1 MRKLDHYVSSL
12 SSRSIQCSHF
22 SRFLYRITHKPA
34 MTAARPAAAIT
45 ISIFHPPFTLRL
57 ISAIRRFDMSSS
69 DNSDF
74 HNTVRWQTL
83 NRSSFSLGVI
93 NDLTPFE
100 CKTVNCS
107 YCMKTYLVCRVFKR
121 LRISSL
127 TYLRKFNGFFTG
139 MIQRDPIIHELFLL
153 SSFSLYYHIS
163 YALSIVCAYFIPASA
178 HFRENAINSTALM
191 HIRYG

>member
-22 SRFLYRITHKPA
+22 SRFLYRIIHKPA

-121 LRISSL
+121 
-127 TYLRKFNGFFTG
+127 RKRPKLIPRDTS
-139 MIQRDPIIHELFLL
+139 IQIIIYKIPHC
-153 SSFSLYYHIS
+153 
-163 YALSIVCAYFIPASA
+163 IVCAYFIPASA